1 MSAQTCIQT
10 SPAFGAA
17 CPAPARTPAPE
28 MAPSVAPA
36 ISASQ
41 PGARDPATAVSDVNR
56 AATPS
61 GGFIVR
67 LWRAYRQR
75 RADRILRNLADEMD
89 VHMLK
94 DVGAPEWLVNQA
106 TVEQSLKRVTRIDT
120 LRW

>member
-1 MSAQTCIQT
+1 MSAHTCIQT
-10 SPAFGAA
+10 SLAFGAA
-17 CPAPARTPAPE
+17 CPSPTRTHAPE
-28 MAPSVAPA
+28 MTPSVAPA

-41 PGARDPATAVSDVNR
+41 PVARNPETAASGANR
-56 AATPS
+56 AAPPS

-75 RADRILRNLADEMD
+75 RADRVLRNLADEMD

>member
-17 CPAPARTPAPE
+17 CPAPKRAHMPDVSSSA
-28 MAPSVAPA
+28 APA
-36 ISASQ
+36 VPVSQ
-41 PGARDPATAVSDVNR
+41 PAARNLEAPVSGANR
-56 AATPS
+56 AAVPP

-106 TVEQSLKRVTRIDT
+106 TVEQSLKRVTRIDS

>member
-17 CPAPARTPAPE
+17 CPAPARTHAPE
-28 MAPSVAPA
+28 ITPSVAPA
-36 ISASQ
+36 IPVPQ
-41 PGARDPATAVSDVNR
+41 PVARNLQSPV
-56 AATPS
+56 AALNGVAAPS
-61 GGFIVR
+61 SGFIAR
-67 LWRAYRQR
+67 LWHAYRAR

-106 TVEQSLKRVTRIDT
+106 TVEQSLKRITRIDS